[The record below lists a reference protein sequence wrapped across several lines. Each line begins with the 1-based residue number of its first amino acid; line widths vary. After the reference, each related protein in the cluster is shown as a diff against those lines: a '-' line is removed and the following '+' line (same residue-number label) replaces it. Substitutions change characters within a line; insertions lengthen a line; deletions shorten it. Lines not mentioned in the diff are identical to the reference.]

1 MTFTTVTGMTSK
13 ICSTK
18 NKGDR
23 LQPHFSASQ
32 KAGAVLLTA
41 VCTMLLLITPC
52 RSQNFKPVRVGDT
65 FTPFTLTSNL
75 STKELEVL
83 KLPAAQKTI
92 SLNDLK
98 ADIVVVEMLNVHCHT
113 CQLQMP
119 VFNKLWDAIQADKV
133 LKSKVAMIGITVG
146 NNAEEI
152 VAFHQEFQPRYP
164 ILADPFKAVYNSLSD
179 PKGTPQTYLIRRDTG
194 QKWFILYHHRG
205 AVDSHDIYLEKIK
218 GFFKTSLE
226 GTEPGYRVPQVIM
239 QELQKKYSAQSFTS
253 KQILLYF
260 PSSVTFPLETDSRNR
275 KNQMPVLLSLLK
287 DDKLALVIIG
297 TLNQLFPAQDL
308 ATLGA
313 TPGTFLLDDG
323 NGMFKKLFAV
333 DENPLICLI
342 NDAGGIVYR
351 GGALT
356 SAQAA
361 EVLEG
366 TVPALTSSLSDD
378 ELMALLQGAMK
389 EINPEIDLVDKKE
402 MTGGSAVY
410 VGFTPL
416 SIRADEGVLF
426 GRVVSKYSICD
437 VCHDVHFYFIF
448 DQSGKLLAVKSIKLT
463 KYGNAD
469 FTPDDLEKLQG
480 SLGGKNLFRAIP
492 FDPAVDAITQG
503 TMSSYLVFE
512 GVNDTRTV
520 LGEFKENGFRKEH
533 WKEQCLANL
542 CQIKKALLLYK
553 QSGASDKLILEDQT
567 SLNMSLLKPFLSSAQ
582 AVQCPTRG
590 KYLLIGDAPLCST
603 HGMNILPC
611 PGEEG
616 AGAAAEE

>member
-1 MTFTTVTGMTSK
+1 MTVTTITGMNST
-13 ICSTK
+13 STK
-18 NKGDR
+18 NR
-23 LQPHFSASQ
+23 SSSFQPSFIEWRQA
-32 KAGAVLLTA
+32 AFVMLTVLCA
-41 VCTMLLLITPC
+41 LLFVTTPC
-52 RSQNFKPVRVGDT
+52 HSQTFKPVRVGDT
-65 FTPFTLTSNL
+65 FTPFTLASNL
-75 STKELEVL
+75 TQQELKAL
-83 KLPAAQKTI
+83 KLSPQKTI

-98 ADIVVVEMLNVHCHT
+98 AEIVVVEMLNVHCHT

-152 VAFHQEFQPRYP
+152 TAFHQEFQPRYP
-164 ILADPFKAVYNSLSD
+164 ILADPFKTVYNSLSD
-179 PKGTPQTYLIRRDTG
+179 PKGTPQTYIIRRDAG
-194 QKWFILYHHRG
+194 NNWFILYHHRG

-226 GTEPGYRVPQVIM
+226 GIDPGYLVPRVVL
-239 QELQKKYSAQSFTS
+239 QELQKKYPAQSFAS
-253 KQILLYF
+253 KQMLLYF
-260 PSSVTFPLETDSRNR
+260 PSTITFPLETDSRNR
-275 KNQMPVLLSLLK
+275 KNQMPILGSLLK

-297 TLNQLFPAQDL
+297 NLNQLFPAPEL
-308 ATLGA
+308 AALGA
-313 TPGTFLLDDG
+313 TPGIFLLDDDSG
-323 NGMFKKLFAV
+323 ALKKLFVV
-333 DENPLICLI
+333 DDNPLICLI
-342 NDAGGIVYR
+342 NAAGGIVYR
-351 GGALT
+351 GGSLT
-356 SAQAA
+356 AAQAG

-366 TVPALTSSLSDD
+366 TVPPLTSSLSDD
-378 ELMALLQGAMK
+378 ELMALMQGAMK
-389 EINPEIDLVDKKE
+389 EINPDINLVEKKE

-416 SIRADEGVLF
+416 SIRADEAVLF

-437 VCHDVHFYFIF
+437 VCHDIHFYFIF
-448 DQSGKLLAVKSIKLT
+448 DQSGQLLAIKPIKLT
-463 KYGNAD
+463 KYGNVD
-469 FTPDDLEKLQG
+469 FNQDDMEKLQG
-480 SLGGKNLFRAIP
+480 RLGGKSLFRPIS

-520 LGEFKENGFRKEH
+520 VGDFKENGFRKEH

-553 QSGASDKLILEDQT
+553 QSGATDTLILEDQT
-567 SLNMSLLKPFLSSAQ
+567 SLNMSLLKPFLSPAK
-582 AVQCPTRG
+582 AAQCPTRG

-611 PGEEG
+611 PGEAG
-616 AGAAAEE
+616 AGAAAE